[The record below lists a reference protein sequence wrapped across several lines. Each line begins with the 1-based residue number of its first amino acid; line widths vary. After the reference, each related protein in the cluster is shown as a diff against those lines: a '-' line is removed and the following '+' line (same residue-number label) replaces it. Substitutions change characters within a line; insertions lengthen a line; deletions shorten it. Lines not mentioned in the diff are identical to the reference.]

1 MAKNSEKGK
10 KKKTSVKRE
19 IKKVA
24 PKVVKKTAPFAKP
37 KPAGFQPEI
46 AVCPSSQSLFEE
58 AAHLFL
64 ETALEAVGKRG
75 RFAAALSGGNTP
87 KGFFQQISEEPYR
100 SLVPWDKTHVFWVDE
115 REVPLTHKD
124 SNYRLAQEILLSK
137 VPVPKEQIFP
147 MTDGRKPAQ
156 EAAHLYERGLK
167 RFFGA
172 GEAPRF
178 DFVLLG
184 MGEDGHTA
192 SLFPGVPQLNELD
205 KTVVGY
211 FVDEARKE
219 RISLTFP
226 VLNAARLAV
235 VMVEGEKK
243 ARRLRDVLEG
253 ASTPPLFPV
262 QYLRLVDGR
271 LLFMLDSTA
280 ASLLKSA
287 SR

>member
-1 MAKNSEKGK
+1 MS
-10 KKKTSVKRE
+10 
-19 IKKVA
+19 
-24 PKVVKKTAPFAKP
+24 VVKKKGSAPKAKP
-37 KPAGFQPEI
+37 AVFRPEV
-46 AVCPSSQSLFEE
+46 AVCPTAQSLIEE

-64 ETALEAVGKRG
+64 ETALDAVSKRG

-100 SLVPWDKTHVFWVDE
+100 SLVPWHKTHVFWVDE

-124 SNYRLAQEILLSK
+124 SNYRLAEEFLLSK
-137 VPVPKEQIFP
+137 VPIPKEQIYP

-156 EAAHLYERGLK
+156 EAAHLYERTLK
-167 RFFGA
+167 RFFGGA
-172 GEAPRF
+172 NPPKF

-192 SLFPGVPQLNELD
+192 SLFPGVTQLNEKD
-205 KTVVGY
+205 KEVVGY
-211 FVDEARKE
+211 FVDEARKD

-226 VLNAARLAV
+226 VLNGSRLSV

-243 ARRLRDVLEG
+243 ARRLKDVLEG
-253 ASTPPLFPV
+253 PSDPPRFPI
-262 QYLRLVDGR
+262 QYLRLKDGR
-271 LLFMLDSTA
+271 LLFMLDSAA
-280 ASLLKSA
+280 ASLLKSV